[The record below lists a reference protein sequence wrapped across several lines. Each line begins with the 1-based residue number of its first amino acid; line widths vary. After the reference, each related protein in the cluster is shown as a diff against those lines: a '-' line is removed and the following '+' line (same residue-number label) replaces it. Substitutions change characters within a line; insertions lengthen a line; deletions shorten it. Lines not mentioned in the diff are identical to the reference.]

1 MSSYVF
7 FNIVI
12 FNIVTFTD
20 ILMFQV
26 QGGDSS
32 GEDISALPAAPEAA
46 PAKRGRKGAAE
57 EGVEEVAPEAAPA
70 KRGRRGAVVEE
81 VPAPS
86 PAKRGRSKKAEVVEE
101 GPAKVA
107 SPVKEV
113 SAPVLLEMIVLS
125 SLSASCVDQDH

>member
-1 MSSYVF
+1 
-7 FNIVI
+7 
-12 FNIVTFTD
+12 
-20 ILMFQV
+20 MFQV

-32 GEDISALPAAPEAA
+32 GEDVSALPTAPEA
-46 PAKRGRKGAAE
+46 AKRGRKGAAE

-101 GPAKVA
+101 APAKVA